1 MEEDNKLVRSNKLSI
16 IVSSLIIASVLV
28 VFIDVLF
35 PLTEKQR
42 MVLSIFDLVV
52 VVILGLDFVV
62 RLKFSKN
69 KSKFI
74 LRHLYEIPAM
84 IPLFVTGTVDSSS
97 LLSYIRLIALF
108 RVVRLYNIMSYVDG
122 NEFVILASMSA
133 VSIIFGG
140 FAIYIAEAGHPDAS
154 INNIGDAM
162 WWSIET
168 ITTVAY
174 GEYYPITSVGRII
187 ASVMMFAA
195 IAFLWTLVGLVGSR
209 FVAKRITKK
218 EEESRSSNNNLLRS
232 TSVVDETKT
241 MIKKKIDDI
250 ENLGQEDLEALVTI
264 IRSLNG
270 SKKK

>member
-1 MEEDNKLVRSNKLSI
+1 MEEDNKLVRSNKLRI

-28 VFIDVLF
+28 VFIDLLF
-35 PLTEKQR
+35 PLSENQR
-42 MVLSIFDLVV
+42 LLLRIFDLAV

-74 LRHLYEIPAM
+74 LRHLYEFPAM
-84 IPLFVTGTVDSSS
+84 IPLIITGAADSSS
-97 LLSYIRLIALF
+97 LLYYIRLIALF
-108 RVVRLYNIMSYVDG
+108 RVIRLYNIMSYIDG
-122 NEFVILASMSA
+122 NEFIVLASVSA
-133 VSIIFGG
+133 VSILFGG

-154 INNIGDAM
+154 INNISDAM

-174 GEYYPITSVGRII
+174 GEYYPITYAGRVI
-187 ASVMMFAA
+187 ASLMMFAA

-209 FVAKRITKK
+209 FVANRITKK
-218 EEESRSSNNNLLRS
+218 EEKSRGSNNNLLRS

-241 MIKKKIDDI
+241 MIKNKIDDI
-250 ENLGQEDLEALVTI
+250 ENLGEEDLESLVTI